1 MYVARQDG
9 EYLWIDLRG
18 CFVHVANMPPGV
30 WGGAF
35 QTQALLLVLLRL
47 PGQFADDSPDE
58 EVEPHEVQTYQN
70 GAAHEPEQDG
80 GERDWLGRY
89 AIPAEL
95 LECGPI
101 SRRELILGQGH
112 VVDSPQVLHHQ
123 SSHVSTLH
131 HANRAEGQD
140 PDHGVGNGEARRLE
154 PQLGEE
160 AIKSL
165 GDVGDLV
172 DEVMR

>member
-1 MYVARQDG
+1 V
-9 EYLWIDLRG
+9 LRSCRHQASRG
-18 CFVHVANMPPGV
+18 S
-30 WGGAF
+30 GGAY
-35 QTQALLLVLLRL
+35 QIQALLLVLLRL
-47 PGQFADDSPDE
+47 PGQFADGSPDE

-70 GAAHEPEQDG
+70 EAAHVPEQDG

-101 SRRELILGQGH
+101 GRRKLILGQGH
-112 VVDSPQVLHHQ
+112 AGDGPQVLHHQ

-131 HANRAEGQD
+131 HANCAEGQD
-140 PDHGVGNGEARRLE
+140 PDHGVANGEAGRLE
-154 PQLGEE
+154 PQLGEK

-165 GDVGDLV
+165 EDVGDLV